1 MSIFKTVGGVTAS
14 LIMAMGWPHIANAS
28 PYPQGDYDCTPS
40 VIFQFDDNGETFGVA
55 AVLSTDTIF
64 RKLPSEPGATLVY
77 QAGGASYLI
86 DSLEDDFSRFKYR
99 VVYSGDLRTFTGFCK
114 PLDTQ

>member
-1 MSIFKTVGGVTAS
+1 MPLFKISGGFAVS
-14 LIMAMGWPHIANAS
+14 LMFMIGLQHSAKADSFPK
-28 PYPQGDYDCTPS
+28 GDYDCTPS
-40 VIFQFDDNGETFGVA
+40 VIFQFDDKGESFGVA

-86 DSLEDDFSRFKYR
+86 DALEDDFSRFKYR

-114 PLDTQ
+114 PLEAQ

>member
-1 MSIFKTVGGVTAS
+1 MSLFKLSGGFAVS
-14 LIMAMGWPHIANAS
+14 LMIMIGQQHSAKADSFPK
-28 PYPQGDYDCTPS
+28 GDYDCTPS
-40 VIFQFDDNGETFGVA
+40 VIFQFDDKGESFGVA

-86 DSLEDDFSRFKYR
+86 DALEDDFSRFKYR

-114 PLDTQ
+114 PLEAQ

>member
-1 MSIFKTVGGVTAS
+1 MSPFKIFGYFATF
-14 LIMAMGWPHIANAS
+14 LIMTGGLQHSAKAEPF
-28 PYPQGDYDCTPS
+28 PKGDYDCTPS
-40 VIFQFDDNGETFGVA
+40 VIFQFDDEGKSFGVA

-64 RKLPSEPGATLVY
+64 SKLPSEPGATLVY

-86 DSLEDDFSRFKYR
+86 DALEDDFSRFKYR

-114 PLDTQ
+114 PLEAQ